1 MSRFKFVGLCVV
13 LVFVVVFLIFDFH
26 YNRPLGDGEYP
37 LSDIDISGIH
47 MPMFSGISGP
57 GFDFGIDRFFIWK
70 QHVFNLVPKEVEVAD
85 GDQNTIRIATDQSGK
100 RHYSFFLRAE
110 DYNRLYDETDFVFSC
125 LAAFAEERPI
135 PKVQDPDLENLR
147 EKIILTESRGSA
159 QLKLRLYKDPFS
171 AVKCAASY

>member
-26 YNRPLGDGEYP
+26 YNRPLVDGEYP

-70 QHVFNLVPKEVEVAD
+70 QNTFNLVPENVGLD
-85 GDQNTIRIATDQSGK
+85 DRNTIRIATDQSGK
-100 RHYSFFLRAE
+100 RHYSFFLRAK
-110 DYNRLYDETDFVFSC
+110 DYNRLYDKAEFAFLC
-125 LAAFAEERPI
+125 LVAKAEGRSMPEA
-135 PKVQDPDLENLR
+135 QDPDLENLR